1 MNSEPLSSRYLVE
14 RELLGLR
21 RPWIF
26 SSDQNYDSWLTEV
39 ADELMTFRKL
49 VDEAKKK
56 DTKKKFAKGVAEYAE
71 AVTRAATDLGRR
83 ETRLSILKDRL
94 NTALLE
100 AA

>member
-56 DTKKKFAKGVAEYAE
+56 DTKKKFAKDVAEYAE
-71 AVTRAATDLGRR
+71 AVTRAATDLGQR

-94 NTALLE
+94 NTALLK